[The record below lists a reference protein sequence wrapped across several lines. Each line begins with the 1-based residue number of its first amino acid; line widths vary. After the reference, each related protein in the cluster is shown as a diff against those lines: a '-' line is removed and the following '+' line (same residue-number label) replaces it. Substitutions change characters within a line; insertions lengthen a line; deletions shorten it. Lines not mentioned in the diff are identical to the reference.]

1 MRMPDGL
8 EVQITGMR
16 AKVARENER
25 ERERESLLMAI
36 SDGMRA
42 KASELSTRSPPVVVR
57 IEGRVVS

>member
-25 ERERESLLMAI
+25 GARVI
-36 SDGMRA
+36 TDGH
-42 KASELSTRSPPVVVR
+42 
-57 IEGRVVS
+57 

>member
-25 ERERESLLMAI
+25 ESESHY
-36 SDGMRA
+36 
-42 KASELSTRSPPVVVR
+42 
-57 IEGRVVS
+57 

>member
-25 ERERESLLMAI
+25 VI
-36 SDGMRA
+36 TDGH
-42 KASELSTRSPPVVVR
+42 
-57 IEGRVVS
+57 

>member
-16 AKVARENER
+16 AKVAREN
-25 ERERESLLMAI
+25 ERESLLMAI

>member
-25 ERERESLLMAI
+25 ERESLVMACAQK
-36 SDGMRA
+36 RA
-42 KASELSTRSPPVVVR
+42 NYQLAVR
-57 IEGRVVS
+57 Q